1 MTEQNTETPDRSLS
15 PAANEEGP
23 RMAHVT
29 VTINGR
35 QYRMACEDG
44 QEDHLNRLANEFNQ
58 RVEQLRGSFGE
69 IGDHRLLV
77 MAALMVSDELNEAL
91 QRIRHLEQDVTGMQE
106 NRVAAA
112 GRSQMTQAAVAAALN
127 AAAERIE
134 RVAKGLNQSLG
145 EGVGIG

>member
-1 MTEQNTETPDRSLS
+1 MQGDSTDSTRDEAQPI
-15 PAANEEGP
+15 EG

-44 QEDHLNRLANEFNQ
+44 EEDHLSHLASGLNE
-58 RVEQLRGSFGE
+58 RVDQLRGSFGE
-69 IGDHRLLV
+69 IGDNRLIV
-77 MAALMVSDELNEAL
+77 MAALMVADELSEAK
-91 QRIRHLEQDVTGMQE
+91 QRIGRLEEEMAGLRDA
-106 NRVAAA
+106 RVAAA
-112 GRSQMTQAAVAAALN
+112 GRSQSTQAAVAAALN

-134 RVAKGLNQSLG
+134 RVTKGLNQSLT